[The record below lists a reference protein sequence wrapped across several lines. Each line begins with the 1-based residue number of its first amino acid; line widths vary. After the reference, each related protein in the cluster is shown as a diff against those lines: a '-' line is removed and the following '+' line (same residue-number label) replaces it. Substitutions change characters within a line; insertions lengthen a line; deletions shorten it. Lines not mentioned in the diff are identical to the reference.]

1 MSSSLDRLVYMANQ
15 IARNLA
21 TNADPVR
28 AIADHVASFWDP
40 RMKSMIFDHV
50 AGGGEE
56 LDASARAAL
65 DLLAS
70 GGTPTSQSEAT
81 HFNRVD
87 EGGGSDAG

>member
-1 MSSSLDRLVYMANQ
+1 VSSSLDRLIYMANQ

-40 RMKSMIFDHV
+40 RMKAMIFDYL
-50 AGGGEE
+50 AGGGEG
-56 LDASARAAL
+56 LDASTRAAL
-65 DLLAS
+65 DLLADGS
-70 GGTPTSQSEAT
+70 APGSQSEAT